1 MSQSHSGGPS
11 LDRRRFLAG
20 AAGVVGGAAL
30 AGCSSG
36 SSAAAPNK
44 NSVALPKYVAY
55 TDVKPDLPAGPH
67 GVPAGYFHYP
77 ANPAPFVKHQL
88 GNGDKISFLVQS
100 TGMTPKNQNAWLQGL
115 IKAVKTDLDVTIIP
129 SADYLNKFQVA
140 IAGGNLQDV
149 VQITTVANMPQVLEK
164 EFADLSDYLSG
175 DNIKNYPGLASI
187 ATAAWSIPMLN
198 GRIWGVP
205 QSRSAA
211 GSIVSTR
218 GDTLKKF
225 GINDASPQLKN
236 GNDMI
241 ELCKALTDKKRG
253 KFAFGTQPNTFIL
266 SAFLEMAGAPNGWR
280 VSNGNFTSSYETDEM
295 KLALEQVTKIWKAGY
310 VHPDS
315 FTTPGQ
321 NIVWWSGGITSLYV
335 QSFAGWSSYS
345 RTNPTWDM
353 GVLVLPKWN
362 GGGLADKILG
372 VAGYGQYAGIK
383 KAKPA
388 RIKEILRVLDYF
400 AAPFGTQEFLT
411 MNFGAKGV
419 DYTLQGTDPIATEKA
434 ATDGG
439 FGLSYCG
446 SQVYQNLYVPGQ
458 NQIVKDEHAY
468 LTKLLPTGVSDPSWG
483 LYSETA
489 ATKGATAGT
498 TMLNAQG
505 DIIQGRRKLSEWD
518 SLVKTWRQ
526 QAGDRMRGE
535 YEKAYGKLH
544 SGH

>member
-1 MSQSHSGGPS
+1 MHAS
-11 LDRRRFLAG
+11 LDRRRFLTG
-20 AAGVVGGAAL
+20 AAGVVGGVAGGAAL

-44 NSVALPKYVAY
+44 HAVALPKLIEY
-55 TDVKPDLPAGPH
+55 TSVKPDLPAGPH
-67 GVPAGYFHYP
+67 GVPAGYFRYP
-77 ANPAPFVKHQL
+77 ADPAPFVKHQL
-88 GNGDKISFLVQS
+88 GSGGNLSFLVQG
-100 TGMTPKNQNAWLQGL
+100 TGMTPVNKNPWLKAL
-115 IKAVKTDLDVTIIP
+115 EKAVKENIGISLIP

-149 VQITTVANMPQVLEK
+149 VMVQNVANMPQVLEK
-164 EFADLSDYLSG
+164 EFTDLSDYLSG

-211 GSIVSTR
+211 GSIISTR

-225 GINDASPQLKN
+225 GINNASPELKN
-236 GNDMI
+236 GQDFMD
-241 ELCKALTDKKRG
+241 LCKALTDKKRG

-266 SAFLEMAGAPNGWR
+266 GVMLEMTGAPNGWR
-280 VSNGNFTSSYETDEM
+280 MENGKLTNAVETDEM
-295 KLALEQVTKIWKAGY
+295 KLALEQVTNMWKAGY
-310 VHPDS
+310 IHPDS
-315 FTTPGQ
+315 FTTPEQ
-321 NIVWWSGGITSLYV
+321 NIVWWSGGTTSLYV
-335 QSFAGWSSYS
+335 QSIAGWAGYA
-345 RTNPTWDM
+345 RTNPTWDN

-362 GGGLADKILG
+362 GGGMANKILG

-388 RIKEILRVLDYF
+388 RVKEILRVLDYF

-411 MNFGAKGV
+411 MNFGAKGA
-419 DYTLQGTDPIATEKA
+419 DYTLKGTDPIATTRA

-446 SQVYQNLYVPGQ
+446 SQIYQNIYVPGQ
-458 NQIVKDEHAY
+458 DQVVKDEHAY
-468 LTKLLPTGVSDPSWG
+468 LSKVLPTGVSNPTWG
-483 LYSETA
+483 LYSQTDS
-489 ATKGATAGT
+489 TKGATAG
-498 TMLNAQG
+498 LNLVNAES

-518 SLVKTWRQ
+518 GLVKTWRQ
-526 QAGDRMRGE
+526 QAGDKTRDE
-535 YEKAYGKLH
+535 YEKAYASLH